1 MRTLV
6 FKVPNRDLQALVTI
20 YDDGRCTLAFRPGYG
35 TWGPPIQSLTEQ
47 RGAVIKV
54 AEPPTMS
61 GVCACGGEVS
71 WAPASQGKS
80 DGMCSRCGTVF
91 TLAVQL
97 GDVRYEDDLDSGPR
111 TLPDYMRGR
120 G

>member
-47 RGAVIKV
+47 GRDASRG
-54 AEPPTMS
+54 
-61 GVCACGGEVS
+61 G
-71 WAPASQGKS
+71 
-80 DGMCSRCGTVF
+80 
-91 TLAVQL
+91 LA
-97 GDVRYEDDLDSGPR
+97 DLDSGPR
-111 TLPDYMRGR
+111 PLPDHMQPDAHLDLDMEDRLG
-120 G
+120 GGLADAEDF